1 MTEANKAEDRSIE
14 EWFEKINQGEIT
26 LPRFQRS
33 EVWDKAQIVAVLENI
48 LRNPPLPIGTFLAL
62 DVPKK
67 PLFVSRPISTA
78 KPTKNR
84 ASQNLLDGQQRM
96 TAIWRSLKNT
106 YENFTLFVSLNSIDS
121 VEDYPK
127 VEIFPYRKVGDKII
141 IPNWIKSPA
150 ECFNRKLI
158 PVKILIPNLD
168 GEELR
173 NNWIFDACK
182 DNEVASKLRKWIG
195 ELCRRVRRYN
205 IPYLNLPN
213 NINRSTAIDVFIK
226 MNTQGTRLSELDVA
240 TALVEDYNDKSLPD
254 MIKKLKKDV
263 PAIEY
268 YGNVRK
274 IAFDVGALLSN
285 KTPTRKTYT
294 DLDFISDLDNDWEA
308 VVRGIKKGTEFLQS
322 EMILNK
328 YIMPTG
334 VIVYLTSALWAK
346 VKSAQ
351 QEGHARNVIR
361 KTIWRSCFSERYSS
375 SANTRALSDYNAI
388 SGIIHNHDSDKE
400 PALFSD
406 EKYPLPTL
414 EALLRSPWPK
424 ERLSKAIL
432 AVSLYLGGRDFASD
446 APITNENFGNR
457 HNHHIFPKSYAN
469 GKCDDQEIDSALNCA
484 RIDWQT
490 NLKISAKSPKK
501 YILEQAKFF
510 GISENMVKS
519 RLKSHM
525 IPYETLINNDFTAF
539 RRERARL
546 ILDAMSKLAN
556 GHDIRT

>member
-1 MTEANKAEDRSIE
+1 MTEASKAENRSIE

-33 EVWDKAQIVAVLENI
+33 EVWDKNQIKAVLENI

-84 ASQNLLDGQQRM
+84 TSQNLLDGQQRM
-96 TAIWRSLKNT
+96 TAIWRSLKNN
-106 YENFTLFVSLNSIDS
+106 YEYFTLFVSLKCIDS
-121 VEDYPK
+121 VENCPK
-127 VEIFPYRKVGDKII
+127 VTIFPYRKNGDKII
-141 IPNWIKSPA
+141 IPNWVKSPA

-168 GEELR
+168 GEELKDS
-173 NNWIFDACK
+173 WISEACK
-182 DNEVASKLRKWIG
+182 DYEAASKLRKWIN
-195 ELCRRVRRYN
+195 ELRRRVRLYN

-226 MNTQGTRLSELDVA
+226 MNTQGTRLNELDVA
-240 TALVEDYNDKSLPD
+240 TALAEDFNKKSLPD

-263 PAIEY
+263 PAIDY

-294 DLDFISDLDNDWEA
+294 DLDFIADLNNNWEV

-328 YIMPTG
+328 DIMPTG
-334 VIVYLTSALWAK
+334 VIVYLTSALWTK
-346 VKSAQ
+346 VKGAQ
-351 QEGHARNVIR
+351 QEGHARNIIR
-361 KTIWRSCFSERYSS
+361 KTIWRSCFTDRYSS
-375 SANTRALSDYNAI
+375 SANTRVLSDYNAI
-388 SGIIHNHDSDKE
+388 SDIIHNQDSDKT

-406 EKYPLPTL
+406 ERHPLPTL

-432 AVSLYLGGRDFASD
+432 AVSLYRGGRDFASD
-446 APITNENFGNR
+446 APVTNENYGDR
-457 HNHHIFPKSYAN
+457 HNHHIFPKSYAI
-469 GKCDDQEIDSALNCA
+469 GKYDDQEVNSALNCA
-484 RIDWQT
+484 RIDWET
-490 NLKISAKSPKK
+490 NLMISAKSPKE
-501 YILEQAKFF
+501 YIPKQARYF

-525 IPYETLINNDFTAF
+525 IPYEALIKNDLTTF
-539 RRERARL
+539 RHERAR
-546 ILDAMSKLAN
+546 IIHDAMSNLAN